1 MLTSKFSSR
10 SQLLSLFLLG
20 WLAFSLSAC
29 TGKKVGEESA
39 SASAPQSDEV
49 QPDKASSG
57 KVQSDITRPPTT
69 IGAQR
74 EVVVETNPNETIS
87 FEEWQRQQL
96 EQADTE
102 EASTATPEQSE

>member
-10 SQLLSLFLLG
+10 SQLLSFFLLG

-29 TGKKVGEESA
+29 SGKKVDEEST
-39 SASAPQSDEV
+39 SASAPQSD
-49 QPDKASSG
+49 

>member
-1 MLTSKFSSR
+1 MLTSKISSHL
-10 SQLLSLFLLG
+10 QLPSLVVFG
-20 WLAFSLSAC
+20 WLALSLSAC
-29 TGKKVGEESA
+29 TGKKVSAEDA
-39 SASAPQSDEV
+39 SASEPEA
-49 QPDKASSG
+49 G
-57 KVQSDITRPPTT
+57 KVQADITRPPTT